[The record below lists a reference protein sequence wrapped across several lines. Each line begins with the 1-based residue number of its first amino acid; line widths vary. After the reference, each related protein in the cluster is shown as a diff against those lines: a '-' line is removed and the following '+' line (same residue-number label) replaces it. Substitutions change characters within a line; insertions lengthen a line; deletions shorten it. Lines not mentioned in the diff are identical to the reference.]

1 MNRKFA
7 IVILFFAV
15 SIFAQEKI
23 DLQTI
28 QKIKEEGLKNS
39 KVLDYAVWLTDILG
53 PRLTSSPSYKKATEW
68 TINKL
73 KEIGLQNVNAEPC
86 GTVGRGWENVKAYAA
101 MTSPS
106 YSHLTISPK
115 AWTGSTDG
123 FIKGKAILL
132 DIQKEEDLE
141 KYKGKLEDAIILSA
155 PARELQEHFT
165 PDARRY
171 SDQDLEEMKK
181 PLAPRPQQA
190 AQPNQQAQQQRRAAP
205 SGRVL
210 LQSKINAM
218 LAEEEAALIL
228 EPSRGDYGTLFTS
241 SSSGR
246 KIGTPE
252 GIAQAVV
259 SVEQYNRMVRILEKG
274 VPVQLE
280 AEIENKFYESD
291 SLGYNIVGE
300 IPGTDPVL
308 KDEIVMLG
316 GHFDAWHGGTG
327 ASDNAS
333 GVAVCMEALRILK
346 ALNIQPKRTI
356 RIGLWDAEEIGLV
369 GSRNYVNAHFFN
381 RNEKKM
387 LPDYDKFSVYFNYD
401 NGTGKIRGIYAQGN
415 ESAVPIFDAWLKPL
429 NDLGA
434 TTVTIRNTGGTDH
447 QSFDGAG
454 LPGFQFIQD
463 PISYDTRI
471 HHTTMD
477 TFDHIVKEDL
487 IQSAT
492 VMAVFIYNAAMREGK
507 FPRKAFDPASVPQR
521 RAPGN

>member
-1 MNRKFA
+1 MKRNYSL
-7 IVILFFAV
+7 IILLLIALPV
-15 SIFAQEKI
+15 FAQEKL

-28 QKIKEEGLKNS
+28 QKIKDEGLKNS
-39 KVLDYAVWLTDILG
+39 KVLDYTIWLTDILG
-53 PRLTSSPSYKKATEW
+53 PRLTSSPSYKKATDW
-68 TINKL
+68 TIKKL
-73 KEIGLQNVNAEPC
+73 KEIGLQNVKAEPC
-86 GTVGRGWENVKAYAA
+86 GTVGRGWENLKAYAA
-101 MTSPS
+101 MTAPS
-106 YSHLTISPK
+106 YSHLAISPK

-123 FIKGKAILL
+123 FIKGKAVLL

-141 KYKGKLEDAIILSA
+141 KYKGKLEDAIVLNA
-155 PARELQEHFT
+155 PARELQEHFA
-165 PDARRY
+165 PDAKRY
-171 SDQDLEEMKK
+171 SDAELEEMKK
-181 PLAPRPQQA
+181 PLAPRVPQ
-190 AQPNQQAQQQRRAAP
+190 AQQNQQAQQQRRPAQT
-205 SGRVL
+205 GRVL
-210 LQSKINAM
+210 LQQKINAL

-228 EPSRGDYGTLFTS
+228 EPSRGDYGTIFTAS
-241 SSSGR
+241 SSAR
-246 KIGTPE
+246 KVGTPE

-274 VPVQLE
+274 VPVEIE
-280 AEIENKFYESD
+280 AEIENKFYEAD
-291 SLGYNIVGE
+291 SLGYNIIGE
-300 IPGTDPVL
+300 IPGTDPIL

-369 GSRNYVNAHFFN
+369 GSRNYVNAHFFD

-387 LPDYDKFSVYFNYD
+387 KPDYDKFSVYFNYD
-401 NGTGKIRGIYAQGN
+401 NGTGKIRGIYTQGN
-415 ESAVPIFDAWLKPL
+415 ESAIPIFDEWLKPI

-471 HHTTMD
+471 HHTNMD
-477 TFDHIVKEDL
+477 TFDHIIKEDL

-507 FPRKAFDPASVPQR
+507 FPRKPFDPASIPQR